1 KRSFLRTSLYDS
13 LIFSEWEKSFFP
25 HNLALVPQTPLRYG
39 ENPHQR
45 AIWVGKAAWKVL
57 QGKELSYNNLLD
69 SEAAVTLVSDFNEPV
84 VAIIKHG
91 NPCAVSWGNRELD
104 SLFEQAFHADSRSA
118 FGGIVCTNQPI
129 DKSTAQNMVD
139 IFLEVVIAPHFS
151 PDALSVFSGKKNLRL
166 IEWPKPQLPP
176 FEIRTALS
184 GWLVQQRDQNTS
196 QTEFRLMTPNL
207 AASPDVLKD
216 LNQAWTVCKHSKS
229 NAIVITK
236 HQRTLG
242 LGLGQV
248 SRVGSMEIA
257 LKQAGAEIEGALIA
271 SDAFFPFRDS
281 MDLLKGLNVG
291 AVVQPGGSQ
300 RDWEV
305 IEACNELHI
314 PLFFTGTRHFKH

>member
-1 KRSFLRTSLYDS
+1 M
-13 LIFSEWEKSFFP
+13 
-25 HNLALVPQTPLRYG
+25 
-39 ENPHQR
+39 
-45 AIWVGKAAWKVL
+45 
-57 QGKELSYNNLLD
+57 
-69 SEAAVTLVSDFNEPV
+69 
-84 VAIIKHG
+84 
-91 NPCAVSWGNRELD
+91 
-104 SLFEQAFHADSRSA
+104 
-118 FGGIVCTNQPI
+118 VCTNQPI